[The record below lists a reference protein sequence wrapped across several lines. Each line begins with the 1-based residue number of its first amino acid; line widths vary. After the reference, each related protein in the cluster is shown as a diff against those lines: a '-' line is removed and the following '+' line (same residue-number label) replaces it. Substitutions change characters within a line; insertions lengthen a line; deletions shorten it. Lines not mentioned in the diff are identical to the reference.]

1 MRTDLAWDGDRLVLA
16 EDKVAKVARTYL
28 SPSSFTALRSCPA
41 RHAADRLVERRDHA
55 FGAAEMGTAAHLVL
69 EELFTLEPQERTKA
83 TARHILSAVLG
94 TNTDLFP
101 ENLATPTQRHA
112 WAGAVWVRVRGL
124 WQIESPMSVRV
135 RRTEWPIGDSG
146 RRPDDRPPEE
156 LRKVL
161 LGDVSFVGVVDRT
174 DWVDVF
180 DDHEN
185 KVDEGCE
192 VTDYKGLAL
201 DTPLPTPTGWTTMG
215 DVQVG
220 DELLGADGRPT
231 KVTVKSGIHNRPCYQ
246 ITFSDGSTV
255 VCDNVH
261 LWNAADLAG
270 DRQPATLGADDLYAL
285 WQRRVGEGRKRSV
298 VIPNTEALDLPD
310 ADLLVD
316 PYLLGAWLGDGTA
329 KSGTITSGRQD
340 LDDMLVLLK
349 ERWPNV
355 TAKDNGD
362 RPWTISLGK
371 PDPDRCNSGCEEN
384 WWTDGERRQC
394 RTCIAARQ
402 RGGVPSVRPNEPF
415 GRKLSHLG
423 VLRNKHIPQQYLR
436 ASWAQRLDLLRGLM
450 DTDGYWNPVRH
461 RAEFV
466 SADEALANQVAELLD
481 TFGITATIAHHAN
494 AWKVSFRPT
503 TINPF
508 ALPRKAVLVDEW
520 RAGRQTRLD
529 ANSARR
535 TIINMEP
542 VASVPTQCVAVDAPD
557 SLYLCGPRMV
567 VTHNTGKGK
576 RTVNPRWTDDHGDQ
590 IRLYAAAIEAL
601 DGKAP
606 VRGRISYTKEG
617 FSRYIDVSHTA
628 VDKSVE
634 SLNKVWVELGRQAA
648 ANSFETRPSGLCP
661 WCPLVSSCPAA
672 AREGRGQPASQDGTV
687 LQVPKVRRHRLRTA
701 AGDAHPEAFDPADS
715 PAAPA
720 AVVDEAESDPINDF
734 PDDPTAPDPA
744 PALEPAPQLVEVA
757 AGDAS
762 GTGAAPPTVPSTVRP
777 SDSVGGT
784 DMLTEAKPWEATAG
798 GSLNPASYSSMAVFG
813 TVSMAVKRLA
823 DASQPITGNTVRS
836 LAGTYAHIVETVQ
849 TEFTGGTSPQ
859 DGMNTRLRGALHT
872 AIETIPEPFGGDA
885 DAWNTWV
892 DQVTKRVRAITKAAI
907 ALFDDGPG
915 EEPWLN
921 LATPVEVDQAA

>member
-1 MRTDLAWDGDRLVLA
+1 MRTDLAWDGDHLVLA

-192 VTDYKGLAL
+192 VTDYK
-201 DTPLPTPTGWTTMG
+201 
-215 DVQVG
+215 
-220 DELLGADGRPT
+220 
-231 KVTVKSGIHNRPCYQ
+231 S
-246 ITFSDGSTV
+246 
-255 VCDNVH
+255 
-261 LWNAADLAG
+261 
-270 DRQPATLGADDLYAL
+270 
-285 WQRRVGEGRKRSV
+285 
-298 VIPNTEALDLPD
+298 
-310 ADLLVD
+310 
-316 PYLLGAWLGDGTA
+316 
-329 KSGTITSGRQD
+329 
-340 LDDMLVLLK
+340 
-349 ERWPNV
+349 
-355 TAKDNGD
+355 
-362 RPWTISLGK
+362 
-371 PDPDRCNSGCEEN
+371 
-384 WWTDGERRQC
+384 
-394 RTCIAARQ
+394 
-402 RGGVPSVRPNEPF
+402 
-415 GRKLSHLG
+415 
-423 VLRNKHIPQQYLR
+423 
-436 ASWAQRLDLLRGLM
+436 
-450 DTDGYWNPVRH
+450 
-461 RAEFV
+461 
-466 SADEALANQVAELLD
+466 
-481 TFGITATIAHHAN
+481 
-494 AWKVSFRPT
+494 
-503 TINPF
+503 
-508 ALPRKAVLVDEW
+508 
-520 RAGRQTRLD
+520 
-529 ANSARR
+529 
-535 TIINMEP
+535 
-542 VASVPTQCVAVDAPD
+542 
-557 SLYLCGPRMV
+557 
-567 VTHNTGKGK
+567 GKGK

-601 DGKAP
+601 DGRPP

-617 FSRYIDVSHTA
+617 FSRYIDVSPAA

-634 SLNKVWVELGRQAA
+634 SLNRVWVELGRQAA
-648 ANSFETRPSGLCP
+648 DNSFETRPSGLCP

-672 AREGRGQPASQDGTV
+672 AREGRDQPASQDGTV

-701 AGDAHPEAFDPADS
+701 ESDANPGTVDLPGA

-720 AVVDEAESDPINDF
+720 AVADTGEADPINDF
-734 PDDPTAPDPA
+734 PDDPAATEPA
-744 PALEPAPQLVEVA
+744 PAPEPVPQPVA
-757 AGDAS
+757 ASSGDPS

-823 DASQPITGNTVRS
+823 EASQPITGTTVRS